1 LWVLFC
7 CQEVEE
13 EEEEE
18 EEKRFGDCVLCFGF
32 YTVSSFVNLSI
43 GCVFLSFCGGFAVRG
58 FVFLLFVV
66 VVVVVVVRRNWLQCR
81 LGNRTITWLLKSSR
95 RRKRRRKKK
104 TRSEILMRKMVM
116 EDHLQWV
123 QLLTGPRVTST
134 IPIPSDILPSSQAMH
149 SFIPLCLNSSLNSV
163 LDSWVAADSTEEP
176 KKTRNIFC
184 SSPLARS
191 IFHAT

>member
-1 LWVLFC
+1 VWVFFVLWVLFC

-13 EEEEE
+13 EEEED

-81 LGNRTITWLLKSSR
+81 RGNRTITWLLKSSR
-95 RRKRRRKKK
+95 RRKM
-104 TRSEILMRKMVM
+104 MRKMVM
-116 EDHLQWV
+116 EGHLQWV

-149 SFIPLCLNSSLNSV
+149 SFIPSCLNSSLNSV
-163 LDSWVAADSTEEP
+163 LDSWVAADSPEEP